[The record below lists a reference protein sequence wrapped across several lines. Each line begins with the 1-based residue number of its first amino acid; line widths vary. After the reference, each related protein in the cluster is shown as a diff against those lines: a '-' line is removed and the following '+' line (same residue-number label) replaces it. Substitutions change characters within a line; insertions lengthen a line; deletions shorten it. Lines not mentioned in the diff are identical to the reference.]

1 MTSTTNTN
9 KTLVNINESDYET
22 VQQYR
27 LALLTAIKVAK
38 DKLAKTAENKMNTE
52 DLIKDC
58 SIAVRMFLN
67 QEINESEMEYILNKY
82 DFIKDKLTFS
92 KDIKTALVSV
102 LSEYELGDD
111 FDFFVKVCTSNSTT
125 LRKMKTNVV
134 QLKKII
140 EMIESAEA
148 GAQEVYEVTEE
159 LEQVRTEAKELRRQL
174 DAIYVGYCSDEL
186 SSTIVLKYKK
196 LKEDGLTDTEI
207 CKIFDMSRPTLTKLV
222 KHLK

>member
-58 SIAVRMFLN
+58 SSAVRMFLN
-67 QEINESEMEYILNKY
+67 QEINKSEMEYILNKY

-111 FDFFVKVCTSNSTT
+111 LTS
-125 LRKMKTNVV
+125 
-134 QLKKII
+134 
-140 EMIESAEA
+140 
-148 GAQEVYEVTEE
+148 
-159 LEQVRTEAKELRRQL
+159 
-174 DAIYVGYCSDEL
+174 L
-186 SSTIVLKYKK
+186 SRCAS
-196 LKEDGLTDTEI
+196 LTVP
-207 CKIFDMSRPTLTKLV
+207 R
-222 KHLK
+222 